1 MNTNVVSAFTQALVQ
16 FATVLFATV
25 LFATIWFAMMLFA
38 TIQLRHLRY
47 AAKQL

>member
-1 MNTNVVSAFTQALVQ
+1 MNTNVVSAFTQAL
-16 FATVLFATV
+16 VLFATV

-47 AAKQL
+47 AAKQV

>member
-1 MNTNVVSAFTQALVQ
+1 MNTNVVSAFTQALAQ
-16 FATVLFATV
+16 FATV

-47 AAKQL
+47 AAKQV